1 MSPPIRDGSGNSIGS
16 IRLGDGSEIAEVR
29 TGAGDVV
36 FSANTL
42 PDSGLQHYYD
52 AAEITGLSNGQTV
65 DPFNDD
71 TANNENLSATN
82 SPAYQSSTING
93 EPGVVYTRTND
104 DFHSKPTFNSGFP
117 SDPVQIWV
125 VYNPTNSLSSAHGLF
140 TFPDSNTS
148 PSPYL
153 SEDFGNN
160 RFSVRDSGGSTSAGG
175 SPSSVPKIIL
185 VRYTGSNTQV
195 AVDGSDIINGGNGTL
210 NASGMY
216 QGTRDAGTGRTAG
229 GEIPFSAV
237 YDSSDANYSETDVL
251 NYLSNRFGISVP

>member
-1 MSPPIRDGSGNSIGS
+1 MAPINLPDGSQVSEIV
-16 IRLGDGSEIAEVR
+16 LPDGSTASEVLAPDGS
-29 TGAGDVV
+29 TV
-36 FSANTL
+36 FGGI

-65 DPFNDD
+65 APFNDA

-82 SPAYQSSTING
+82 TPAYQSSTING

-117 SDPVQIWV
+117 SDPVHIWV
-125 VYNPTNSLSSAHGLF
+125 VYNPTNSLSSEHGLF
-140 TFPDSNTS
+140 TFADSNTS

-153 SEDFGNN
+153 SLRFGS
-160 RFSVRDSGGSTSAGG
+160 RDEYSTRDSGGNTSTGG
-175 SPSSVPKIIL
+175 SPSSDPQIIL
-185 VRYTGSNTQV
+185 LRYTGSSTQV
-195 AVDGSDIINGGNGTL
+195 AVDGSDIINGGSGTL
-210 NASGMY
+210 NASGLY

-237 YDSSDANYSETDVL
+237 YDSSDANYAETDVL
-251 NYLSNRFGISVP
+251 NYLSNRFGISIP